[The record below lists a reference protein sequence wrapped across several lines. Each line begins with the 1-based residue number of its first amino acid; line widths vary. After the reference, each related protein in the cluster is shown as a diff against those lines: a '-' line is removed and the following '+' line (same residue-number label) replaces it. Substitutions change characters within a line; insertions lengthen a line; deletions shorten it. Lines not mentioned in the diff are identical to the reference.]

1 MVTKNIQPEVD
12 VLTFTPSFS
21 SFMER
26 EIFNLSTNKRL
37 GTAKNYRSAK
47 KSLHDFF
54 NKDEILFSEFTP
66 QQISEYERWL
76 EKKELSRNTISFYM
90 RILRSV
96 YNKAVEQ
103 QLASENF
110 PFYNVYTGIDRTRK
124 RAIDVNII
132 KQLQNLDLTKKPCL
146 AYARDLFIFSFYTR
160 GMAFIDM
167 AFLKKR
173 EVREG
178 RLQYIRHKTGKTMSI
193 KIEPCMQEIIKRY
206 AYKTIQSKYL
216 LPIIRPY
223 KPKDEYTQYQNALSY
238 YNKQLKKLSKLLRL
252 KTSLSSYVSRHTWAT
267 TARNKNIPL
276 SVISAGMGHSSE
288 VITEIYLASLDTSL
302 VDDANGKILQ
312 EFL

>member
-54 NKDEILFSEFTP
+54 NKDEILFSELTP

-132 KQLQNLDLTKKPCL
+132 KQLQNLDLTKSL
-146 AYARDLFIFSFYTR
+146 A
-160 GMAFIDM
+160 
-167 AFLKKR
+167 
-173 EVREG
+173 
-178 RLQYIRHKTGKTMSI
+178 
-193 KIEPCMQEIIKRY
+193 
-206 AYKTIQSKYL
+206 L
-216 LPIIRPY
+216 LMP
-223 KPKDEYTQYQNALSY
+223 ETF
-238 YNKQLKKLSKLLRL
+238 
-252 KTSLSSYVSRHTWAT
+252 LSSASILGEWPLLIWPSSKKERSG
-267 TARNKNIPL
+267 KEDFNISGIKP
-276 SVISAGMGHSSE
+276 A
-288 VITEIYLASLDTSL
+288 
-302 VDDANGKILQ
+302 KQ
-312 EFL
+312 